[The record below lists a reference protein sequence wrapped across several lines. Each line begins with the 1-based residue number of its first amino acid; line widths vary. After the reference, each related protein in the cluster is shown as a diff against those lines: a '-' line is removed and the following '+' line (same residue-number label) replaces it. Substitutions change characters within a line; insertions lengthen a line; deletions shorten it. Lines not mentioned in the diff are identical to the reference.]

1 MKVLARRITNLTDA
15 RYFAAKDVAY
25 LAFNMEAGTEG
36 YLDPM
41 YMQAMRE
48 WVEGPIITG
57 EFNEGTSIEV
67 INEAVRFYNLGA
79 VIVPATLRHA
89 QIEAPEII
97 VKVMLQ
103 QEQTNIIGIS
113 NTENITA
120 FLLELNDVSL
130 SWLDM
135 QDFIAHISIPIII
148 QFDADIAVLPDILRY
163 ILPYGISLKGGEEE
177 AVGIKSF
184 DEVEDIFDLLE
195 VG

>member
-1 MKVLARRITNLTDA
+1 MEILARRITNLTDA

-57 EFNEGTSIEV
+57 EFNEGTSLEI

-79 VIVPATLRHA
+79 VIVPDTLRHA

-97 VKVMLQ
+97 VKIMLHR
-103 QEQTNIIGIS
+103 EQTSAIEPP

-120 FLLELNDVSL
+120 LLLELNDASV

-135 QDFIAHISIPIII
+135 QDLLAHTSIPIIL
-148 QFDADIAVLPDILRY
+148 QFDALPSALPDILRY
-163 ILPYGISLKGGEEE
+163 VLPYGISLTGGDEE
-177 AVGIKSF
+177 AVGVKSF
-184 DEVEDIFDLLE
+184 DEVEEIFDLLE
-195 VG
+195 A

>member
-57 EFNEGTSIEV
+57 EFNDGTSLEI

-79 VIVPATLRHA
+79 VIVPDTLRHA

-97 VKVMLQ
+97 VKIMLHQ
-103 QEQTNIIGIS
+103 AQTSAIEPP

-120 FLLELNDVSL
+120 LLLELNDPSV

-135 QDFIAHISIPIII
+135 QDLLAHTSIPIIL
-148 QFDADIAVLPDILRY
+148 QFDAAPVALPDILRY
-163 ILPYGISLKGGEEE
+163 VLPYGISLTGGEEE
-177 AVGIKSF
+177 AVGVKSF
-184 DEVEDIFDLLE
+184 DEVEEIFDLLE
-195 VG
+195 T

>member
-1 MKVLARRITNLTDA
+1 MEVLARRITNLTDA

-57 EFNEGTSIEV
+57 EFNEGTSLEI

-79 VIVPATLRHA
+79 VIVPDTLRHA

-97 VKVMLQ
+97 VKIMLHR
-103 QEQTNIIGIS
+103 EQPSAIEPP

-120 FLLELNDVSL
+120 LLLELNDASV

-135 QDFIAHISIPIII
+135 QDLLAHTSIPIIL
-148 QFDADIAVLPDILRY
+148 QFDALPSALPDILRY
-163 ILPYGISLKGGEEE
+163 VLPYGISLTGGDEE
-177 AVGIKSF
+177 AVGVKSF
-184 DEVEDIFDLLE
+184 DEVEEIFDLLE
-195 VG
+195 A

>member
-1 MKVLARRITNLTDA
+1 MEVLARRITNLTDA

-25 LAFNMEAGTEG
+25 LAFNMEVGTEG

-57 EFNEGTSIEV
+57 EFNEGTSLEI

-79 VIVPATLRHA
+79 VIVPDTLRHA

-97 VKVMLQ
+97 VKIMLHS
-103 QEQTNIIGIS
+103 EQTSAIEPP

-120 FLLELNDVSL
+120 LLLELNDASV

-135 QDFIAHISIPIII
+135 QDLLAHTSVPIIL
-148 QFDADIAVLPDILRY
+148 QFDALPDALPDILRY
-163 ILPYGISLKGGEEE
+163 VLPYGISLTGGDEE
-177 AVGIKSF
+177 AVGVKSF
-184 DEVEDIFDLLE
+184 DEVEEIFDLLE
-195 VG
+195 A

>member
-1 MKVLARRITNLTDA
+1 MEVLARRITNLTDA

-41 YMQAMRE
+41 HMQAMRE

-57 EFNEGTSIEV
+57 EFNEGTSLEI
-67 INEAVRFYNLGA
+67 INETVRFYNLGA
-79 VIVPATLRHA
+79 VIVPDSLRHA

-97 VKVMLQ
+97 VKIMLHR
-103 QEQTNIIGIS
+103 EQTSAIEPP

-120 FLLELNDVSL
+120 LLLELNESSI

-135 QDFIAHISIPIII
+135 QDLLAHTSTPIIL
-148 QFDADIAVLPDILRY
+148 QFDAAPSALPDILRY
-163 ILPYGISLKGGEEE
+163 VLPYGISLTGGEEE
-177 AVGIKSF
+177 AVGVKSF
-184 DEVEDIFDLLE
+184 DEVEEIFDLLE
-195 VG
+195 A

>member
-1 MKVLARRITNLTDA
+1 MEVLARRITNLTDA

-57 EFNEGTSIEV
+57 EFNEGTSLEI
-67 INEAVRFYNLGA
+67 INEAVRFFNLGA
-79 VIVPATLRHA
+79 VIVPDTLRHA

-97 VKVMLQ
+97 VKIMLHR
-103 QEQTNIIGIS
+103 EQTSAIEPP

-120 FLLELNDVSL
+120 LLLELNDASV

-135 QDFIAHISIPIII
+135 QDLLAHTSIPIIL
-148 QFDADIAVLPDILRY
+148 QFDADPVALPDILRY
-163 ILPYGISLKGGEEE
+163 VLPYGISLTGGDEE
-177 AVGIKSF
+177 AVGVKSF
-184 DEVEDIFDLLE
+184 DEVEEIFDLLE
-195 VG
+195 A

>member
-1 MKVLARRITNLTDA
+1 MEVLARRITNLTDA

-25 LAFNMEAGTEG
+25 LAFNMEVGTEG

-57 EFNEGTSIEV
+57 EFNEGTPVEI

-79 VIVPATLRHA
+79 VIVPDTLRHA

-97 VKVMLQ
+97 VKIILLR
-103 QEQTNIIGIS
+103 EQTNTIEPP
-113 NTENITA
+113 NTENIKA
-120 FLLELNDVSL
+120 LLLELNDASV

-135 QDFIAHISIPIII
+135 QDLLAHTSIPIIL
-148 QFDADIAVLPDILRY
+148 QFDADPGALPDILRY
-163 ILPYGISLKGGEEE
+163 VLPYGISLTGGDEE
-177 AVGIKSF
+177 AVGVKSF
-184 DEVEDIFDLLE
+184 DEVEEIFDLLE
-195 VG
+195 A

>member
-1 MKVLARRITNLTDA
+1 MEVLARRITNLTDA

-57 EFNEGTSIEV
+57 EFNEGTSIEI

-79 VIVPATLRHA
+79 VIVPDTLRHA

-97 VKVMLQ
+97 VKIMLHR
-103 QEQTNIIGIS
+103 EQTSAIEPP

-120 FLLELNDVSL
+120 LLLELNDPSVF
-130 SWLDM
+130 WLDM
-135 QDFIAHISIPIII
+135 QDLLADTSIPIIL
-148 QFDADIAVLPDILRY
+148 QFDARPGALPDILRY
-163 ILPYGISLKGGEEE
+163 VLPYGISLTGGDEE
-177 AVGIKSF
+177 AVGVKSF
-184 DEVEDIFDLLE
+184 DEVEEIFDLLE
-195 VG
+195 A